1 MNLWTAFCGGWTNT
15 FDMQKSEI
23 DTFFEKLA
31 EKLGEPARIIL
42 TGGAASLLLG
52 GSRPTQDIDFCLRT
66 HEGSHV
72 DKAIEEV
79 KRSTEIGAQYSDD
92 IDRWSAITFLDY
104 DQHTIHYQ
112 SFGKIKVE
120 ILAPEYWSIGK
131 MTRFYDS
138 DIDDMIAVFK
148 KQKTKIADL
157 IPLWHR
163 ALKNSPRSNVQIQFK
178 KQVAYFIKTFG
189 KNIWGKSFAA
199 KSWLE
204 KWEES

>member
-1 MNLWTAFCGGWTNT
+1 MNLWTASCSGWTKSS
-15 FDMQKSEI
+15 DMQKSEI
-23 DTFFEKLA
+23 DTFFKKLA
-31 EKLGEPARIIL
+31 EKLREPARVIL

-72 DKAIEEV
+72 DEAIEEV
-79 KRSTEIGAQYSDD
+79 KHSTEIGAQYSDD
-92 IDRWSAITFLDY
+92 IDRWSSITFLDY
-104 DQHTIHYQ
+104 DQHTLPYQ

-120 ILAPEYWSIGK
+120 ILTPAYWSIGK

-138 DIDDMIAVFK
+138 DIADMIAVFK
-148 KQKTKIADL
+148 KQKTRITEL

-163 ALKNSPRSNVQIQFK
+163 ALKSSPRSNVQIQFK

-189 KNIWGKSFAA
+189 KNIWGKNFDA
-199 KSWLE
+199 KPWL
-204 KWEES
+204 KQWG